1 MIKGGGV
8 VYIREKIVDVL
19 VEIFLVVVDSG
30 KLVDKLGFIF
40 LLLVEVIFMVLIF
53 VMWVL
58 VKLGGKLE
66 LCMGVKKVGFVVID

>member
-1 MIKGGGV
+1 MLDVVDCIDIVIDGVDEVDFQKNLIKGGGV

-53 VMWVL
+53 VM
-58 VKLGGKLE
+58 
-66 LCMGVKKVGFVVID
+66 